1 MIEDDDGTVRKAL
14 LYRGTPENPA
24 FWERVVFDL
33 PLAAAIM
40 SVAIGPSGPNDV
52 YLHQLNSFL
61 LSTHHR
67 GDTDGAFDLSGS
79 VGDACTGRLA
89 RLVLSLQSFYR
100 PYFLFG
106 SGSNEHNQLLLR
118 SHEEHNDE
126 IDNYDDAGMED
137 DDGLCSNEEGVSEM
151 TELLLVVPRKEPAIE
166 SSINNCDDQPR
177 SLHAGGGHSAL
188 LTNGGDLYLWGWND
202 SGQLG
207 RSDSTMTSNTS
218 SEQDSVK
225 GDGLVADSQSSSP
238 LSNVVVPPLSFKVE
252 SVGLGHNHT
261 LVIEKDTGRLFGFG
275 DDGRGQVSGLR
286 GDSKVSSS
294 WFIPRLIKFD
304 LLEEESDGFVAVA
317 AGLFHSAAIAR
328 RFGELI
334 TWGCGRFG
342 QCLRSTS
349 AVTDEDG
356 ASTMG
361 RWKPPDGSKLVQV
374 TCGRRHTAL
383 LDEHGRVW
391 TMGDNKYGQLGR
403 LSSTLSYH
411 EPKLVHGPLGQ
422 IDSGC
427 FSIHT
432 GWSHII
438 ALTRDNEGTV
448 SVYGWGRNDK
458 GQLGMN
464 SVNFHI
470 FVPRVIDLLINDDI
484 VVQTACCGAESSH
497 IRYTNGD
504 IYSTGWNEHGNLAIG
519 NVGEVCKREYSTKW
533 MVSSGASVVASPSDV
548 ILIAAGGAHL
558 IAT

>member
-1 MIEDDDGTVRKAL
+1 MVEEDDGTVRKAL

-61 LSTHHR
+61 LSTNHR
-67 GDTDGAFDLSGS
+67 GDTDGAFDRPGS
-79 VGDACTGRLA
+79 MGDACTERLA
-89 RLVLSLQSFYR
+89 RLVISLQSCYR
-100 PYFLFG
+100 PYFLLG

-118 SHEEHNDE
+118 SHEELNDE
-126 IDNYDDAGMED
+126 IDNYDDVGMED
-137 DDGLCSNEEGVSEM
+137 DNGFCLNEEGVSEM
-151 TELLLVVPRKEPAIE
+151 TEILLVVPRKKHVIE
-166 SSINNCDDQPR
+166 SSMNSCDDQPR

-188 LTNGGDLYLWGWND
+188 LTNGGDLYLWGWNN

-218 SEQDSVK
+218 SEQDSMK
-225 GDGLVADSQSSSP
+225 CNKDGTVAESLSSCP
-238 LSNVVVPPLSFKVE
+238 LSNVVVQPLSFTVE
-252 SVGLGHNHT
+252 SVALGHNHT

-286 GDSKVSSS
+286 GPS
-294 WFIPRLIKFD
+294 WYIPRTIKFD
-304 LLEEESDGFVAVA
+304 LLEEEIDGFVDVA
-317 AGLFHSAAIAR
+317 AGLFHSAAITR
-328 RFGELI
+328 QFGELI

-349 AVTDEDG
+349 AETDEDG

-361 RWKPPDGSKLVQV
+361 RWKPPDGSKLVEV
-374 TCGRRHTAL
+374 ACGRRHTAL

-391 TMGDNKYGQLGR
+391 TMGDNKYGQLGH

-411 EPKLVHGPLGQ
+411 EPKLVDGPLGQ

-427 FSIHT
+427 FSIYT

-438 ALTRDNEGTV
+438 ALTRDDEGIV

-464 SVNFHI
+464 TVDDYI
-470 FVPRVIDLLINDDI
+470 FVPRAIDLLINNDI
-484 VVQTACCGAESSH
+484 VVQAACCGAESSH
-497 IRYTNGD
+497 IRDINGN

-519 NVGEVCKREYSTKW
+519 NIGEVSDREYSTKW
-533 MVSSGASVVASPSDV
+533 VVSSGSSVVASPSDV

>member
-1 MIEDDDGTVRKAL
+1 MRKAL

-24 FWERVVFDL
+24 FWERVVFDFL
-33 PLAAAIM
+33 LAAAIM

-61 LSTHHR
+61 LSNHC
-67 GDTDGAFDLSGS
+67 GDDDGAFNRPGS
-79 VGDACTGRLA
+79 VGDACTARLA
-89 RLVLSLQSFYR
+89 RLVILLQSCYR

-118 SHEEHNDE
+118 SHDEHNDE
-126 IDNYDDAGMED
+126 IDKYDDVGMD
-137 DDGLCSNEEGVSEM
+137 DDNGFCSNEEGVSEM
-151 TELLLVVPRKEPAIE
+151 TELLLVVPRKKSSIE
-166 SSINNCDDQPR
+166 SSMNSCDDQPR

-202 SGQLG
+202 SGQIG

-218 SEQDSVK
+218 SEQDSMK
-225 GDGLVADSQSSSP
+225 CDKDGTVAESLSSCP
-238 LSNVVVPPLSFKVE
+238 FSNVFVPPLSIKVE
-252 SVGLGHNHT
+252 SVALGHSHT

-286 GDSKVSSS
+286 GNSKVSPL
-294 WFIPRLIKFD
+294 WYIPRTIKFD

-317 AGLFHSAAIAR
+317 AGLFHSAAITR
-328 RFGELI
+328 QLGKLL

-342 QCLRSTS
+342 QCLRSMS

-374 TCGRRHTAL
+374 ACGRRHTVL

-391 TMGDNKYGQLGR
+391 TMGDNKYGQLGH

-411 EPKLVHGPLGQ
+411 QPKVVDGPLGQ

-427 FSIHT
+427 FSIYT

-438 ALTRDNEGTV
+438 ALTRDGKGIV

-464 SVNFHI
+464 SVNGCI
-470 FVPRVIDLLINDDI
+470 FVPRAIDLLINDDM
-484 VVQTACCGAESSH
+484 VVQAACCGAESSH
-497 IRYTNGD
+497 IRGINGN
-504 IYSTGWNEHGNLAIG
+504 IYSTGWKEHGNLAIG
-519 NVGEVCKREYSTKW
+519 NICEVSDSEYSTKW
-533 MVSSGASVVASPSDV
+533 MISIGASVLASPSDV

>member
-1 MIEDDDGTVRKAL
+1 
-14 LYRGTPENPA
+14 
-24 FWERVVFDL
+24 
-33 PLAAAIM
+33 
-40 SVAIGPSGPNDV
+40 
-52 YLHQLNSFL
+52 
-61 LSTHHR
+61 
-67 GDTDGAFDLSGS
+67 
-79 VGDACTGRLA
+79 
-89 RLVLSLQSFYR
+89 
-100 PYFLFG
+100 
-106 SGSNEHNQLLLR
+106 LLR
-118 SHEEHNDE
+118 EEHNVE
-126 IDNYDDAGMED
+126 ADNYDDVGMEVD
-137 DDGLCSNEEGVSEM
+137 DRLYSNEEGVSEM
-151 TELLLVVPRKEPAIE
+151 TELLLVVPRKKPAIE
-166 SSINNCDDQPR
+166 SSINNCNDEPR

-218 SEQDSVK
+218 SEQDSMK
-225 GDGLVADSQSSSP
+225 CDKDGTVADSQSSCP

-252 SVGLGHNHT
+252 SVALGHSHT

-294 WFIPRLIKFD
+294 WYIPRLIKFD

-317 AGLFHSAAIAR
+317 TGLFHSAAITR

-334 TWGCGRFG
+334 TWGCGRFV

-374 TCGRRHTAL
+374 ACGRQHTAL

-391 TMGDNKYGQLGR
+391 TMGNNKYGQLGR

-411 EPKLVHGPLGQ
+411 EPKLVDGPLGQ

-438 ALTRDNEGTV
+438 ALTRDDEGTI

-464 SVNFHI
+464 SVNDHI
-470 FVPRVIDLLINDDI
+470 FVPQAIDLLINDDI
-484 VVQTACCGAESSH
+484 VVQAACCGAESSH
-497 IRYTNGD
+497 IRDTNGN

-519 NVGEVCKREYSTKW
+519 NVGEVIDTEYSTTW
-533 MVSSGASVVASPSDV
+533 MVTTGASMVASPFNASTKDS
-548 ILIAAGGAHL
+548 LIAAGGAHL

>member
-1 MIEDDDGTVRKAL
+1 MIEQEDGTVRKAL

-40 SVAIGPSGPNDV
+40 SVATGPSGPNDV

-79 VGDACTGRLA
+79 VRDECTGRLA
-89 RLVLSLQSFYR
+89 RLVRSLQSCYR

-106 SGSNEHNQLLLR
+106 SGSNEHTQLLLR

-126 IDNYDDAGMED
+126 IGNYDDVGMED
-137 DDGLCSNEEGVSEM
+137 DNGLYSNEEGVNEM
-151 TELLLVVPRKEPAIE
+151 TELLLVVPRKQPVIE
-166 SSINNCDDQPR
+166 SSINNCEDQPR

-207 RSDSTMTSNTS
+207 RPDSTMSRNTS
-218 SEQDSVK
+218 SEQKSMK
-225 GDGLVADSQSSSP
+225 GDGLVADSQSSCP

-294 WFIPRLIKFD
+294 WYIPRLIKFD
-304 LLEEESDGFVAVA
+304 LLEEESDGIVAVA
-317 AGLFHSAAIAR
+317 AGLFHSAAITS

-342 QCLRSTS
+342 QCLRSAST
-349 AVTDEDG
+349 VTDEDG
-356 ASTMG
+356 ASSFG

-374 TCGRRHTAL
+374 ACGRQHTAL

-391 TMGDNKYGQLGR
+391 TMGNNKYGQLGR

-411 EPKLVHGPLGQ
+411 EPKLVDGPLGQ

-438 ALTRDNEGTV
+438 ALTRDDEGIV

-464 SVNFHI
+464 SVNDHI
-470 FVPRVIDLLINDDI
+470 FVPQAIDFLINNDI
-484 VVQTACCGAESSH
+484 VVQAACCGAESSH
-497 IRYTNGD
+497 IRDIKGN

-519 NVGEVCKREYSTKW
+519 SVGEVSYREYSTTW
-533 MVSSGASVVASPSDV
+533 MVVGASNATKYF
-548 ILIAAGGAHL
+548 LIAAGGAHL